1 MTIGV
6 IIAQLGTPD
15 APTAGSLRPYLRQFL
30 SDMRVIDYHPLI
42 WQPILRGIVLR
53 VRPRKS
59 AKLYQRI
66 WTDEGSPLLL
76 HSRAQ
81 VKALQ
86 EKLGCDYRVILG
98 MTYGNPSIGD
108 AVKALE
114 RDGID
119 RILVLPMFPQFS
131 STTTACIYDAVY
143 RAAAGNLSPWRHD
156 RKRFTP
162 ALRFVAP
169 WYAHPAYIRALQ
181 THLEAQINTLPQP
194 PDLVA
199 LSFHGIPRRYIQTGD
214 PYLAHCQATADSLA
228 KSMGW
233 RDDQWT
239 LSYQSRFGPEAWLE
253 PYTEELLQELPKRGV
268 RRTLVF
274 APGFVTDCLETLDEL
289 GNEGCDEFVAG
300 GGDAAD
306 FTLAPCLNASPGF
319 IDALAQLTLENAAG
333 WTVHAA
339 EAESRFRQ

>member
-1 MTIGV
+1 M
-6 IIAQLGTPD
+6 
-15 APTAGSLRPYLRQFL
+15 
-30 SDMRVIDYHPLI
+30 
-42 WQPILRGIVLR
+42 
-53 VRPRKS
+53 
-59 AKLYQRI
+59 
-66 WTDEGSPLLL
+66 
-76 HSRAQ
+76 
-81 VKALQ
+81 
-86 EKLGCDYRVILG
+86 
-98 MTYGNPSIGD
+98 
-108 AVKALE
+108 
-114 RDGID
+114 
-119 RILVLPMFPQFS
+119 
-131 STTTACIYDAVY
+131 
-143 RAAAGNLSPWRHD
+143 
-156 RKRFTP
+156 
-162 ALRFVAP
+162 
-169 WYAHPAYIRALQ
+169 Q

-289 GNEGCDEFVAG
+289 GNEGREEFVAG

-333 WTVHAA
+333 WTVYSA